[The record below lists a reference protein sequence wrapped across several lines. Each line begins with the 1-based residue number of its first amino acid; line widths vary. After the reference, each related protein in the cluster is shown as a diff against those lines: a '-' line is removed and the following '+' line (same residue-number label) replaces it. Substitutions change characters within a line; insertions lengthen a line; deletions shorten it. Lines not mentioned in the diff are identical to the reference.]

1 MNNFDAC
8 RGITRRHFWD
18 AYQSPLTCVDYPI
31 FSASASGET
40 TDILVGGIY
49 RAAGPVLEG
58 AELGGSVSLSWSLV
72 PNAYAYI
79 VYRADDAAGPF
90 TALVSGVLDQVWVDV
105 PAAPGT
111 FHYRVTAIEP
121 DFGETEV
128 SNVVSLTV

>member
-8 RGITRRHFWD
+8 RGITRRHFWED
-18 AYQSPLTCVDYPI
+18 YRSPLTCVDYPI

-40 TDILVGGIY
+40 TDILVEGIY

-58 AELGGSVSLSWSLV
+58 IEFGGEVSLSWSQV

-79 VYRADDAAGPF
+79 VYRADSISSPF
-90 TALVSGVLDQVWVDV
+90 MALVSGVLDQVWVDV
-105 PAAPGT
+105 PATPGT
-111 FHYRVTAIEP
+111 FYYRVTAIEP

-128 SNVVSLTV
+128 SNVVALTV